1 MLLRLPARPAKPR
14 PSGVGSRRARTLL
27 VAATVLLVAGCGGA
41 VPPEAPGG
49 ASGTGSSGLFD
60 PVGHVHGAGVDPADG
75 SVVIAGHYGLFSLTP
90 DGRLAPRHGRAGAPG
105 PDLMGF
111 TVAGPG
117 TFLASGHPAPDDAR
131 TPNPVGLVRSVD
143 GGATW
148 EPVSLQGRVDFHAL
162 AAAGTTVVGL
172 DATRGVLMT
181 SADGGRTWQDRA
193 GLDALDV
200 AVDPSDGS
208 RVLATTEDGVA
219 ASRDGGTSFDPV
231 AGGPLLAFL
240 SWAADGTVYGV
251 GPDGT
256 VHVSTDRGATWQRGG
271 ATAGSPQAVTAQ
283 PGGRLTVVTEDGVH
297 RSTDGGRT
305 LQRIA

>member
-1 MLLRLPARPAKPR
+1 
-14 PSGVGSRRARTLL
+14 
-27 VAATVLLVAGCGGA
+27 
-41 VPPEAPGG
+41 
-49 ASGTGSSGLFD
+49 
-60 PVGHVHGAGVDPADG
+60 
-75 SVVIAGHYGLFSLTP
+75 
-90 DGRLAPRHGRAGAPG
+90 
-105 PDLMGF
+105 MGF

-117 TFLASGHPAPDDAR
+117 TFLASGHPAPDDTR

-181 SADGGRTWQDRA
+181 SADRGRTWQDRA
-193 GLDALDV
+193 ELDALDV
-200 AVDPSDGS
+200 TVDPSDGS
-208 RVLATTEDGVA
+208 RVLATTENGVA

-240 SWAADGTVYGV
+240 SWAAADTVYGI

-256 VHVSTDRGATWQRGG
+256 VHVSSDRGATWRQG
-271 ATAGSPQAVTAQ
+271 AGTASPPQAVTAE
-283 PGGRLTVVTEDGVH
+283 PGGQLTVVTDDGVH
-297 RSTDGGRT
+297 RSGDGGAT
-305 LQRIA
+305 LQRIG